1 MLLRYG
7 NVPGPATVER
17 DRSVTVTRATQ
28 ASVMLEPAGAGMDG
42 CVALGHLGAPP
53 VSADPWHVH
62 HPTGARW
69 DMSGQPQSPPSWSYT
84 GNCFEPL
91 TAKLGRR
98 RFHPAAFASELSVEV
113 VTC

>member
-1 MLLRYG
+1 M
-7 NVPGPATVER
+7 
-17 DRSVTVTRATQ
+17 TVTRATQ